1 MIKIVV
7 IIGFFLVL
15 WFFKKP
21 ISKII
26 VDIIRKNKKQKIL
39 ENEIAPVVFAPN
51 GTIRTFS
58 VSFDIIEKGDG
69 TVQILLA
76 KK

>member
-26 VDIIRKNKKQKIL
+26 VNIIKKNRKIKTV
-39 ENEIAPVVFAPN
+39 ENENAPVVFAPN
-51 GTIRTFS
+51 GTVRTFS
-58 VSFDIIEKGDG
+58 ISFDIVEKGDG